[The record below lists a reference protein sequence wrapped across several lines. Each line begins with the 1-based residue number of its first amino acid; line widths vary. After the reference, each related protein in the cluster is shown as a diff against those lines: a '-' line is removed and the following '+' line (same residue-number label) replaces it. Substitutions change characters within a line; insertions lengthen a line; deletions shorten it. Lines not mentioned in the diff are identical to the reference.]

1 MEVLLSNKKRP
12 FFDSLFNIKHSH
24 QMGQL
29 ENNTPHTNH
38 NKISKLGSLLVLCC
52 FCKSQLQNNCPFSNE
67 FIWLLMRPGCKNTVF
82 SFILAKISQL
92 YDPTLVWFYCW
103 IFIKSL
109 LTLSFPIQADSS
121 CTLMTYIENSCRER
135 YQDGHQV
142 NWHALKGLC
151 HASNIH
157 HGTSHRDPRH

>member
-1 MEVLLSNKKRP
+1 M
-12 FFDSLFNIKHSH
+12 
-24 QMGQL
+24 
-29 ENNTPHTNH
+29 
-38 NKISKLGSLLVLCC
+38 
-52 FCKSQLQNNCPFSNE
+52 
-67 FIWLLMRPGCKNTVF
+67 F

-92 YDPTLVWFYCW
+92 YDPTIVWFYCW
-103 IFIKSL
+103 LFIKSL

-142 NWHALKGLC
+142 NWHALKGLWC

-157 HGTSHRDPRH
+157 HGTSHRVIAMYFHMPRLWVVCTLQQHTPAKRFGLWISCSVILQYVLSGVKRITFPIVEY